1 LIFNIYFRA
10 WTGKITLKVINI
22 GRCLHVKINKLAI
35 FIGKLGGF
43 FFAKTDKFSTLFN
56 SDSFKTERWS
66 SVQLVLNFCRYH
78 IGLLLLAFDEQ
89 ITQAKLYALL
99 LCYSCLLCANLPLWR
114 D

>member
-1 LIFNIYFRA
+1 LDA
-10 WTGKITLKVINI
+10 V
-22 GRCLHVKINKLAI
+22 LHVKINKLAI
-35 FIGKLGGF
+35 FTGKLGRF
-43 FFAKTDKFSTLFN
+43 FLPKLANFLRFLTAIASKLKDGHPCNLSLI
-56 SDSFKTERWS
+56 
-66 SVQLVLNFCRYH
+66 FCRYP